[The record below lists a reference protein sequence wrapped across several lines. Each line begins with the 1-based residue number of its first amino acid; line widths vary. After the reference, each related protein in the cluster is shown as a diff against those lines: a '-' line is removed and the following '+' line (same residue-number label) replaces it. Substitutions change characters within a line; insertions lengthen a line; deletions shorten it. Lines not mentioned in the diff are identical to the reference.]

1 MTPASIPIRNALDML
16 TKAHGAVMGTNPAK
30 PPLRVMLRSG
40 LPDMNHIASMA
51 LIDAVA
57 AAMLVVAAMWPMEPQ
72 SRAMVEPGLNPNQPN
87 QSTKTPMV
95 ADVRLWPG
103 IGLTFPALLYLPM
116 RGPRIHIPDR
126 AAHPPIECTMVE
138 PAKS

>member
-1 MTPASIPIRNALDML
+1 MNSPGLTTAAATRTPAITPIRKALGML
-16 TKAHGAVMGTNPAK
+16 TKAQGAVMATNPAR

-87 QSTKTPMV
+87 QSTKTPIV

-103 IGLTFPALLYLPM
+103 IGLTFPSLYLP
-116 RGPRIHIPDR
+116 I
-126 AAHPPIECTMVE
+126 
-138 PAKS
+138 